1 MKFTDRFHNDMVIV
15 EMSGR
20 ILGGRDTTMFL
31 GRVQEYLNFN
41 KKYFIIDMNGVD
53 RINSVGLGMLTSAIV
68 SIRKAGGNMVLAN
81 ITSIESIL
89 IVTRLTS
96 VFDSYDSIEQALK
109 MLHETEA
116 IY

>member
-1 MKFTDRFHNDMVIV
+1 MKFTDRFHNEVVIV

-31 GRVQEYLNFN
+31 GRVHEYINLN
-41 KKYFIIDMNGVD
+41 KKHFIIDMNGVD

-68 SIRKAGGNMVLAN
+68 SIRKAGGDMVLAN

-89 IVTRLTS
+89 SITRLTS
-96 VFDSYDSIEQALK
+96 VFDSYDSLELAIK
-109 MLHETEA
+109 KFPKTEVT
-116 IY
+116 I